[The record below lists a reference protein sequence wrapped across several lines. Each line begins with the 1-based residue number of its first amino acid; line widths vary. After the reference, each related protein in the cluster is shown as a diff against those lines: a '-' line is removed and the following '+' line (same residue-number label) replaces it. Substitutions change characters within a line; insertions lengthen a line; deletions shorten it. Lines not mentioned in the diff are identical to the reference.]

1 MSRRRLI
8 FYDDARHYHYY
19 IYEPPMSIEQAT
31 WTIDAVAGT
40 GVDTFVWGF
49 GVGPTVFHDS
59 KFADIFGGHLDVIP
73 DVASWRAYENATGLI
88 DCGCDPLEIMIDR
101 AHETGMEFIGSLRLT
116 HSSDPADTGNA
127 HNWQFKIDHP
137 EWVLEGSESDPNR
150 KNNFNWTYPEVRAER
165 LAIAKE
171 TCTRYDVDGI
181 ELDLTFSPYYF
192 EENEV
197 EENLHIL
204 TDFLCELRSAA
215 NESAAKRGR
224 RIDVGARLLPSLKAN
239 NDAGFDVVTWI
250 EEGLLDFVI
259 PNVYTHMP
267 IDPDFPFTWVTEL
280 AKSSE
285 CEVYPALGSV
295 LGANREQYATTEHY
309 RAAAA
314 AYWSRGADALY
325 LPWYPWP
332 IGSEQR
338 QILTE
343 IADPDILS
351 EKPKRYYMAPR
362 HAQCVQFGY
371 DAPLPVSLDAG
382 PATPPVTLR
391 LYIAE
396 DCQRANAVLTL
407 KLRESTSLDL
417 MRVDL
422 NGRELDQAD
431 AAYTT
436 FGYEYST
443 LEFRLD
449 QGALTHGENEISV
462 ALLSRPSNLSSDVV
476 IEGVEVAVDYVTPR
490 QP

>member
-31 WTIDAVAGT
+31 WTLDAVAGT
-40 GVDTFVWGF
+40 GVDTFAWGF

-59 KFADIFGGHLDVIP
+59 KFADVFAGHLDVIP

-88 DCGCDPLEIMIDR
+88 ERGCDPLEVMIDR

-137 EWVLEGSESDPNR
+137 EWALKGSASDPNR
-150 KNNFNWTYPEVRAER
+150 KNNFNWKHPEVRAER
-165 LAIAKE
+165 FAIAEE
-171 TCTRYDVDGI
+171 TCARYDVDGI
-181 ELDLTFSPYYF
+181 ELDLTFNPYYF

-197 EENLHIL
+197 EENLHVL
-204 TDFLCELRSAA
+204 TAFLRELRSTA
-215 NESAAKRGR
+215 NSSAKKRGR
-224 RIDVGARLLPSLKAN
+224 RLDIGARLLPSLQAN

-250 EEGLLDFVI
+250 EEGLLDFVV
-259 PNVYTHMP
+259 PNVYSHMP
-267 IDPDFPFTWVTEL
+267 IDPDFPFTWATEL
-280 AKSSE
+280 AKSRG
-285 CEVYPALGSV
+285 CEVYPALGST

-343 IADPDILS
+343 ISDPDILS
-351 EKPKRYYMAPR
+351 EKAKRYYMAPR
-362 HAQCVQFGY
+362 HTQGVQFGY
-371 DAPLPVSLDAG
+371 DALLPASLEAG
-382 PATPPVTLR
+382 PVTLR
-391 LYIAE
+391 LYVAE
-396 DCQRANAVLTL
+396 DCQRANAILTL
-407 KLRESTSLDL
+407 KLGESTSHDL
-417 MRVDL
+417 MRVQF
-422 NGRELDQAD
+422 NGRELPQAD
-431 AAYTT
+431 ATYTA

-449 QGALTHGENEISV
+449 PGALAHGENEISI
-462 ALLSRPSNLSSDVV
+462 ALLSRPSNLASAVV
-476 IEGVEVAVDYVTPR
+476 IEGVEIAVDYVTPK